1 MEIDSF
7 MICDPRP
14 DFFARTFF
22 CRISQSACGAFEDSS
37 NSLVAP
43 VRQGGEVV
51 VGLGTIGQK
60 DGRADKWKLTV
71 L

>member
-14 DFFARTFF
+14 DFFAGTFF
-22 CRISQSACGAFEDSS
+22 CRISQSACGASEDSA

-43 VRQGGEVV
+43 VRQGGEEVV
-51 VGLGTIGQK
+51 VGLGTIGEK
-60 DGRADKWKLTV
+60 DGRAENGN
-71 L
+71 